1 MVYLDTESEVYG
13 PGVSARILAY
23 HDSKITRERKSSR
36 IFKVRGKDDNHSRD
50 KDISRRDLLKQI
62 ARVSVCLP
70 FTGSLRPFLAA
81 APQQHL
87 EPARP
92 PVPTSLSQADDQL
105 LEEIE
110 KANFLYFWE
119 QANPQTGMVKDRC
132 NVRANDTGVV
142 GSIAAT
148 GFGLTALCI
157 GQRRG
162 YISLSEARERVVA
175 SLRFL
180 WKKLPTHRGFF
191 YHFANLNTGERM
203 WDSEVSSVDT
213 AILLCGILT
222 CRQHFQH
229 SEISLLAYQ
238 IFNRVDWTWLSED
251 TSLLPH
257 GWTPELGFLPY
268 RWDYYSELMMMYLL
282 GLGSAA
288 YPLRVET
295 WNAWKRTT
303 FEYDGLRYIGSF
315 APLFVHQ
322 YSQAWFDFRGKRDK
336 YADYFHNST
345 IATDVHRRFCVELAK
360 QFPDYS
366 DDLWGITASDS
377 QKGYVIWGGPPSTGP
392 IDGTVVPSASAG
404 SLPFLPQPVMR
415 VLQNIKNHYGGTWS
429 RYGFVNA
436 FNPLKPWYDTDVIGI
451 DTGITMIMAENAR
464 TGFVWETFMKNPEAK
479 RGMERAG
486 FNNYESSPTQ
496 SG

>member
-1 MVYLDTESEVYG
+1 MGRQKQGDF
-13 PGVSARILAY
+13 P
-23 HDSKITRERKSSR
+23 
-36 IFKVRGKDDNHSRD
+36 RGRLLR
-50 KDISRRDLLKQI
+50 RRDLLRWA
-62 ARVSVCLP
+62 ARAGLCLP
-70 FTGSLRPFLAA
+70 VARFGASLAWAA
-81 APQQHL
+81 APDNKTL
-87 EPARP
+87 EPAASGTG
-92 PVPTSLSQADDQL
+92 VLTAADDQL

-110 KANFLYFWE
+110 KACFLYFWE
-119 QANPQTGMVKDRC
+119 QSNPQTGLTKDRS
-132 NVRANDTGVV
+132 NVRANDTTVAA
-142 GSIAAT
+142 SIAAT

-157 GQRRG
+157 GEKRG
-162 YISLSEARERVVA
+162 YVSLNDARNRALTV
-175 SLRFL
+175 LRFL

-191 YHFANLNTGERM
+191 YHFANVTTGERL

-222 CRQHFQH
+222 CRKHFEAH
-229 SEISLLAYQ
+229 SEITELSYE

-268 RWDYYSELMMMYLL
+268 RWDYYSELMMIYLL
-282 GLGSAA
+282 GMGSFAH
-288 YPLRVET
+288 PLNVDT

-336 YADYFHNST
+336 YADYFQNSV
-345 IATDVHRRFCVELAK
+345 IATEVHRRFCIELAK

-366 DDLWGITASDS
+366 DRLWGITASDS
-377 QKGYVIWGGPPSTGP
+377 QRGYVAWGGPPATGP
-392 IDGTVVPSASAG
+392 IDGTVVPSAPAG

-415 VLQNIKNHYGGTWS
+415 VLQNIRAHYGQAWS

-436 FNPLKPWYDTDVIGI
+436 FNPLRNWYDTDVIGI
-451 DTGITMIMAENAR
+451 DTGITMVMAENAR
-464 TGFVWETFMKNPEAK
+464 TGFVWETFMKNPEAQ
-479 RGMERAG
+479 RGMQKAG
-486 FNNYESSPTQ
+486 FRPYLALGTKQFN
-496 SG
+496 

>member
-1 MVYLDTESEVYG
+1 VGE
-13 PGVSARILAY
+13 
-23 HDSKITRERKSSR
+23 
-36 IFKVRGKDDNHSRD
+36 KDDMKPSRRLWR
-50 KDISRRDLLKQI
+50 RRDLLSQA
-62 ARVSVCLP
+62 ARAGLCLP
-70 FTGSLRPFLAA
+70 FARWEISDLFGAEPPKKAGGPTASGTGTLTES
-81 APQQHL
+81 
-87 EPARP
+87 
-92 PVPTSLSQADDQL
+92 DDQL

-110 KANFLYFWE
+110 KAAFLYFWE
-119 QANPQTGMVKDRC
+119 QCNPQTGLIKDRC
-132 NVRANDTGVV
+132 NTRGNDTTLAA
-142 GSIAAT
+142 SIAAT

-157 GQRRG
+157 GEKRG
-162 YISLSEARERVVA
+162 YVSLNDARNRMLTM
-175 SLRFL
+175 LRFL

-191 YHFANLNTGERM
+191 YHFANVNTGERL

-222 CRQHFQH
+222 ARKHFEAH
-229 SEISLLAYQ
+229 SEISELSYE

-282 GLGSAA
+282 GMGSFSH
-288 YPLRVET
+288 PLNVDT
-295 WNAWKRTT
+295 WNAWKRLT

-336 YADYFHNST
+336 YADYFQNSV
-345 IATDVHRRFCVELAK
+345 IATEVHRRFCIELSK

-366 DDLWGITASDS
+366 DKLWGITASDS
-377 QKGYVIWGGPPSTGP
+377 ERGYVAWGGPPATGP
-392 IDGTVVPSASAG
+392 IDGTVVPSAPAG

-415 VLQNIKNHYGGTWS
+415 VLQNIRTHYGQAWC

-436 FNPLKPWYDTDVIGI
+436 FNPLKNWYDADVIGI
-451 DTGITMIMAENAR
+451 DTGITMVMAENAR
-464 TGFVWETFMKNPEAK
+464 TGFVWETFMRNQEAQ
-479 RGMERAG
+479 RGMQRAG
-486 FNNYESSPTQ
+486 FRPYLALGTKQFN
-496 SG
+496 

>member
-1 MVYLDTESEVYG
+1 
-13 PGVSARILAY
+13 
-23 HDSKITRERKSSR
+23 
-36 IFKVRGKDDNHSRD
+36 
-50 KDISRRDLLKQI
+50 
-62 ARVSVCLP
+62 
-70 FTGSLRPFLAA
+70 
-81 APQQHL
+81 
-87 EPARP
+87 
-92 PVPTSLSQADDQL
+92 
-105 LEEIE
+105 
-110 KANFLYFWE
+110 
-119 QANPQTGMVKDRC
+119 
-132 NVRANDTGVV
+132 
-142 GSIAAT
+142 
-148 GFGLTALCI
+148 
-157 GQRRG
+157 
-162 YISLSEARERVVA
+162 
-175 SLRFL
+175 
-180 WKKLPTHRGFF
+180 
-191 YHFANLNTGERM
+191 
-203 WDSEVSSVDT
+203 
-213 AILLCGILT
+213 LLCGILT

-257 GWTPELGFLPY
+257 GWTPEIGFLPS

-295 WNAWKRTT
+295 WNAWKRNT

-336 YADYFHNST
+336 YADYFHNSA
-345 IATDVHRRFCVELAK
+345 IATDVHRRFCLELAK

-377 QKGYVIWGGPPSTGP
+377 QKGYVVWGGPPSTGP

-404 SLPFLPQPVMR
+404 SLPFLQQPVMR
-415 VLQNIKNHYGGTWS
+415 VLQTIKNRYGAAWS

-436 FNPLKPWYDTDVIGI
+436 FNPLKNWYDTDVIGI
-451 DTGITMIMAENAR
+451 DTGITMVMAENAR
-464 TGFVWETFMKNPEAK
+464 TGFVWQTFMKNPEAK

-486 FNNYESSPTQ
+486 FKNDQASATQPT
-496 SG
+496 G